1 MAIQVSLCG
10 GSIGGGCVG
19 VGGSL
24 GSIGGGCVGV
34 GGSLGSVGARVPVS
48 GFIYDANTGGIL
60 HGELFEEALG
70 SPRGVLFLQVRDS
83 VRMERLLDR

>member
-1 MAIQVSLCG
+1 MAIQVRLCG
-10 GSIGGGCVG
+10 GSIGGGCIG

-24 GSIGGGCVGV
+24 GSLGGR
-34 GGSLGSVGARVPVS
+34 LGSVGARLPVS

-70 SPRGVLFLQVRDS
+70 SPRGVLFLRVRDS